1 MKKIIVLT
9 LLLSTTMV
17 FSQRIMEGDT
27 QINAGVGF
35 SSGGWGLP
43 IYGGLDYGVT
53 DDISVGGMVS
63 FSSQDYSYVDGK
75 YKGKWMSIGAN
86 GNYHFNTL
94 LDIPDEFDVYAGLTL
109 AYNSFSYDYPA
120 GDYTFSN
127 KASGVGIAAQ
137 IGARYFFNDNIGI
150 NLEFGGGDIASGGK
164 IGVTFRI

>member
-1 MKKIIVLT
+1 MKKLI
-9 LLLSTTMV
+9 LLAFLLITSFG
-17 FSQRIMEGDT
+17 FSQRILEGDT
-27 QINAGVGF
+27 ELNAGIGF
-35 SSGGWGLP
+35 SSGGWALP
-43 IYGGLDYGVT
+43 VYGGIDYGIT

-63 FSSQDYSYVDGK
+63 FSSQNYNYTGGK

-109 AYNSFSYDYPA
+109 AYNSFSYDYPS

-127 KASGVGIAAQ
+127 KASGVGFAAQ
-137 IGARYFFNDNIGI
+137 IGARYFFTDTIGV

-164 IGVTFRI
+164 AGITVRF